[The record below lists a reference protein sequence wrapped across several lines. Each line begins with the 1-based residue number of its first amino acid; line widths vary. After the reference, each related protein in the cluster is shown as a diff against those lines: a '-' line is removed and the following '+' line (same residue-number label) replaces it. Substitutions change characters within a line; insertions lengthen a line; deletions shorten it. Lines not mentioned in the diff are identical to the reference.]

1 MSVFCVKIVFVFES
15 NARRVK
21 GAEGGVEK
29 PCCSSI
35 DRGRKSCYNPPAMK
49 TYRKSDVGYAG
60 AVAAMNRRAIPATSV
75 QEAVASIVDM
85 VATGGDAALCDC
97 ARRFDHVELHP
108 ADLRVTEAEMAEAR
122 AAVPADVKEALAA
135 SLANIE
141 YFSRQSMRRDWTG
154 VNAQGCEVGERF
166 VPFDRVGI
174 YVPGGK
180 APLVSTALMTGG
192 FAKAVGVPEIV
203 AMTPCGPDGKVN
215 PAVLVA
221 LETVG
226 ATEIYRIGGA
236 QAIAA
241 LALGTESIR
250 PVQKIFGPGNRFVV
264 EAKRQLLGAVAIDLL
279 PGPSEVMVLADESA
293 HPVYVAAD
301 LLAQAEHGGDSVIAL
316 VTTSESLLEQV
327 EAEIARQVTQLS
339 RSQYL
344 SEVLA
349 QRATCLLVD
358 SLEEGADIVNSFAPE
373 HLVLVVRPELEND
386 LLSRIRTA
394 GAIYAGTYATVACGD
409 FLAGPSHTL
418 PTGGSGKSFS
428 GIRADQF
435 QRRTSIVRMTREAAA
450 ASLPYVQVFARVEG
464 LDAHGESLRVRTQD

>member
-1 MSVFCVKIVFVFES
+1 
-15 NARRVK
+15 
-21 GAEGGVEK
+21 
-29 PCCSSI
+29 
-35 DRGRKSCYNPPAMK
+35 MK
-49 TYRKSDVGYAG
+49 TYRKSDAGYSE
-60 AVAAMNRRAIPATSV
+60 AVAAMNRRAIPGTSV
-75 QEAVASIVDM
+75 REAVATLVDE
-85 VATGGDAALCDC
+85 VAKGGDAALCAC
-97 ARRFDHVELHP
+97 AARFDHVTLHP
-108 ADLRVTEAEMAEAR
+108 DQLRVTDAELAEAQ
-122 AAVPADVKEALAA
+122 ALVPEDVKEAIAA
-135 SLANIE
+135 SLANIT
-141 YFSRQSMRRDWTG
+141 YFSQQSMRRDWTG
-154 VNAQGCEVGERF
+154 INAQGCEVGERF

-221 LETVG
+221 LQAVG
-226 ATEIYRIGGA
+226 ATEIYRVGGA
-236 QAIAA
+236 QALAA
-241 LALGTESIR
+241 LALGTETIR

-264 EAKRQLLGAVAIDLL
+264 EAKRQLVGAVAIDLL
-279 PGPSEVMVLADESA
+279 PGPSEVMVLADETA
-293 HPVYVAAD
+293 NPVYVAAD

-327 EAEIARQVTQLS
+327 EAEVERQAALRS

-344 SEVLA
+344 SEVLS
-349 QRATCLLVD
+349 QSATCLLVD
-358 SLEEGADIVNSFAPE
+358 SIEEGADIVNAFAPE
-373 HLVLVVRPELEND
+373 HLVLVVHPEQEENM
-386 LLSRIRTA
+386 LARIRTA
-394 GAIYAGTYATVACGD
+394 GAIYAGTYSTVACGD

-435 QRRTSIVRMTREAAA
+435 QRRTSIVRMTREAAK

-464 LDAHGESLRVRTQD
+464 LDAHGESLRLRTVD